1 MVSDVNLHP
10 YTEEK
15 GGAAIY
21 WVHDEPLLNYLG
33 KAEEEVQ
40 QVDPISRLLTP
51 CIHSKALSCFNSL
64 KKVQCFQKAIGV
76 SKLTYTCLHPPLHV
90 GVSPAGKKFEPTL
103 YKREKL
109 LERVEVGWGGGG
121 GASFTPGFC

>member
-33 KAEEEVQ
+33 KAEEV
-40 QVDPISRLLTP
+40 QVDISRLLTP
-51 CIHSKALSCFNSL
+51 CIPKRSCFNSL
-64 KKVQCFQKAIGV
+64 KVQRFQSHWV
-76 SKLTYTCLHPPLHV
+76 SN
-90 GVSPAGKKFEPTL
+90 
-103 YKREKL
+103 
-109 LERVEVGWGGGG
+109 
-121 GASFTPGFC
+121 